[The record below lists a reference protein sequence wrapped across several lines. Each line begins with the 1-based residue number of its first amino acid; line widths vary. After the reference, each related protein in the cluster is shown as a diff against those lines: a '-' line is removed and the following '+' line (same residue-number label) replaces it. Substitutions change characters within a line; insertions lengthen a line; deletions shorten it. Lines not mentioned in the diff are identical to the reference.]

1 MSPEHQPQEIE
12 MTLAS
17 LGFDA
22 RWREELN
29 AFDANCD
36 VGRIIIHHGA
46 GVVVATENGF
56 ANVMFTQR
64 LTPRPVVGDWVAIR
78 GEEIVGV
85 LPRRSLLRRRA
96 AHGSGEQQLAA
107 NIDKVLLVCGVDRPV
122 KDGRIQRGTT
132 LARDAQAEP
141 IVVLTKAS
149 KNIDAEALAAEL
161 RLAHP
166 DVPVVVTSVK
176 EGEGLDE
183 LRALIAGSTVTLL
196 GESGAGKSSIVNAL
210 MGSVTMTEGD
220 VREKDSKGRH
230 TTTTR
235 SLHVLPSGG
244 VLIDTPGIRAVG
256 LVAEN
261 DGVAET
267 FPEVEEA
274 AEMCRFS
281 DCQHEGQ
288 PGCAIAA
295 GLADGSL
302 DEKRVDAWRRLQQET
317 EQPMTRPSPPRRS
330 RRRDE
335 T

>member
-1 MSPEHQPQEIE
+1 MSPEQAPQETE

-22 RWREELN
+22 RWRDELN
-29 AFDANCD
+29 SFDASCD
-36 VGRIIIHHGA
+36 VGRIIVHHGA
-46 GVVVATENGF
+46 GVVVATERGLE
-56 ANVMFTQR
+56 NVMFTQR
-64 LTPRPVVGDWVAIR
+64 LNPRPVVGDWVALR

-122 KDGRIQRGTT
+122 KDGRIQRGAT
-132 LARDAQAEP
+132 LARDALAEP
-141 IVVLTKAS
+141 IIVLTKAS
-149 KNIDAEALAAEL
+149 KNDDVEAIAAEV

-166 DVPVVVTSVK
+166 DIPVVITSVK
-176 EGEGLDE
+176 EGEGLDQ
-183 LRALIAGSTVTLL
+183 LRSLIVGSTVTLL

-210 MGSVTMTEGD
+210 MGSTTMTEGD

-256 LVAEN
+256 LVAETES
-261 DGVAET
+261 VSET

-274 AEMCRFS
+274 AEMCRFT

-288 PGCAIAA
+288 PGCAISA
-295 GLADGSL
+295 GLADGQL
-302 DEKRVDAWRRLQQET
+302 DEKRVEAWRRLQLET
-317 EQPMTRPSPPRRS
+317 EQPTTKPLPPRRS